1 MTEQEEKLINAAQ
14 EIVFAARL
22 NGNDLAQVGRK
33 VGTGKSILLKL
44 IDEIPESQ
52 IREVIDF
59 ILFLKNKQDNQV
71 FKDLLSASE
80 SSIDFW
86 DNDID
91 DEVWN
96 NV

>member
-1 MTEQEEKLINAAQ
+1 MNTAK
-14 EIVFAARL
+14 
-22 NGNDLAQVGRK
+22 G
-33 VGTGKSILLKL
+33 ILLKL
-44 IDEIPESQ
+44 IDEIPENQ

-59 ILFLKNKQDNQV
+59 ILFLKNKQNNQV

-91 DEVWN
+91 DGIWN

>member
-1 MTEQEEKLINAAQ
+1 MNA
-14 EIVFAARL
+14 
-22 NGNDLAQVGRK
+22 
-33 VGTGKSILLKL
+33 GKSILLKL

-71 FKDLLSASE
+71 FKDLLSVSE

-86 DNDID
+86 NNDVD
-91 DEVWN
+91 DEAWN

>member
-1 MTEQEEKLINAAQ
+1 MNTA
-14 EIVFAARL
+14 
-22 NGNDLAQVGRK
+22 
-33 VGTGKSILLKL
+33 KSILLKL
-44 IDEIPESQ
+44 IDEIPGSQ

-86 DNDID
+86 NNDID

>member
-1 MTEQEEKLINAAQ
+1 MN
-14 EIVFAARL
+14 
-22 NGNDLAQVGRK
+22 
-33 VGTGKSILLKL
+33 TGKSILIKL

-52 IREVIDF
+52 IPEIIDF
-59 ILFLKNKQDNQV
+59 IVFLKNKKNNEV
-71 FKDLLSASE
+71 FKDLLSVSE

-91 DEVWN
+91 NEVWN

>member
-1 MTEQEEKLINAAQ
+1 MNTA
-14 EIVFAARL
+14 
-22 NGNDLAQVGRK
+22 
-33 VGTGKSILLKL
+33 KSILLKL
-44 IDEIPESQ
+44 IDEIPENQ

-59 ILFLKNKQDNQV
+59 ILFLKNRQDNQV

-86 DNDID
+86 NNDID